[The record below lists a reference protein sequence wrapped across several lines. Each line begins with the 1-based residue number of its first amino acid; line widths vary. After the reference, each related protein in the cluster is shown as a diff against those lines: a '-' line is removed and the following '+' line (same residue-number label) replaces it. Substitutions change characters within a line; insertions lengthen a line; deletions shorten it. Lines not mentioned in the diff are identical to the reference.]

1 MKLYYQ
7 CFMDRLGEDDDPSGK
22 IFSVLWDNFC
32 DGVNQ
37 YLVPALFLPVDGR
50 NLYDL
55 VLVYSAYCLSN
66 DLDLDSDF

>member
-1 MKLYYQ
+1 MIVENLKLEN
-7 CFMDRLGEDDDPSGK
+7 FRNAVSESID
-22 IFSVLWDNFC
+22 FC